1 MAIDIENKSL
11 SNNQGMSRRQF
22 LKRAGITIGG
32 VALASTVIPGILDSI
47 TTEVSA
53 AGSTLHYK
61 GTPTNAERNE
71 AAIRAMV
78 ARLQNQA
85 SGGIKPALVPAP
97 GGTPDYFGIY
107 PNYANSPLPTIDVN
121 GNVVAG
127 TGIRKFVDTLPG
139 LGAAGANNLGQYISV
154 AHPDTI
160 TYSGSDYY
168 EIAAIQYKEKMHS
181 DLPATPLREYVQL
194 NFGTNSVT
202 NLNTVPPD
210 PVHYL
215 GPMIVATSNRPVRLK
230 FTNLLPTTSSP
241 SDIFVPVDVTY
252 MGVGTGPNGGTEKYT
267 DNRAVIHLH
276 GGVTPWVSDGTPHQW
291 VTPSLQ
297 ATSYSQGVS
306 KQDVPDMPVSPG
318 GSVTLYY
325 TNQQSARLMFYHDH
339 ALGITRLNVYDGLA
353 AGYLLTDAVE
363 SAMVN
368 GTAIPGASPAYT
380 PPAGTIPA
388 TQIPLII
395 QDKTFVPY
403 PGQLAAQDP
412 TWVTSKSGGLGALW
426 FPHVYMTNQNPYD
439 PSGANPMGRWDYGP
453 WFFPPFTGLVNGPVA
468 NPYYTVGGTEPP
480 VIPGTPNPSGVPE
493 SFMDTPIVNG
503 TAYPSVTVLPQAYRF
518 RILNACNDRMMNLQ
532 LYKAAPL
539 TIGITLA
546 GTGFT
551 SVPSVSITGGSVTGA
566 TAAASLGVVGFT
578 IVGGAGYTTA
588 PTITF
593 SGGGGLGA
601 AGTPVLVA
609 GAVSTIIVAASGSGY
624 TSVPAVAI
632 SAPPAG
638 GTPATAVALLGVVGI
653 TVTGG
658 TVSTTGPV
666 VNPTIAISGG
676 GGSGAAAISS
686 VNTDVAMVPAV
697 NNPAIPFPL
706 DWIQPTDGGSVPS
719 DILNARV
726 GGVPDPRNMGPS
738 WIQIGTEGGF
748 LPAPVQIPPMPIGY
762 QYNPRNIVIGNVTR
776 HSLFLAPAERA
787 DVIVDFS
794 AFAGQTII
802 LYNDSPAPVP
812 APDSRIDYFTG
823 DLDQTSTGGAPTTI
837 PGYGPNTRTVMQIK
851 VSAVTPV
858 PYTRITDLNTALPI
872 AFKVS
877 QPPIIVPE
885 AAYNGV
891 YGTAY
896 PNNYVKI
903 QDTTLTGPSSAQ
915 TVSSVTITNSGS
927 GYTSPPTVLLSGG
940 GGTGATASVTLAPA
954 GAVTGFT
961 ITSIGSGY
969 DTNPTVTITG
979 GGGTGATA
987 TAIALNGIIAAVR
1000 VTAGGSGYTTAPT
1013 VTISGGGGTGG
1024 AATAALTTGTLLRIN
1039 VVTPGSGYTSAPTVT
1054 ISGGGGTGAAAYANL
1069 SNTITYQM
1077 QPKAIQELFTADY
1090 GRMNAILGVELPYT
1104 NQTTQTTIPYGY
1116 IDPITEYIDDSVT
1129 QGAPV
1134 AGDGTQIWKI
1144 THNGVDTHVIHF
1156 HLFNVQVLNRVGWD
1170 GAIRPTEANELGWK
1184 ESVRMNPLEDCT
1196 VALRAIAPKLPFGIP
1211 DSVRPLDP
1219 TQPIGGTMNFANIAP
1234 NGTPVTTTNQL
1245 KSFGWEY
1252 VWHCHI
1258 LGHEENDMMRPID
1271 FVVASI
1277 TPVAPVLT
1285 IANTGGNTL
1294 SWTDAT
1300 PPTTVNLGNP
1310 QNEIGFKIQRAAV
1323 NGGIVG
1329 AYTNIATVP
1338 ANKTTFLD
1346 GTAVLGQRYSYFV
1359 IAFNKAG
1366 NANSNVLQFT
1376 TVAAVALTAAPALT
1390 TPTNGSTV
1398 VATTPITLTWGL
1410 VTGATSYRLQILS
1423 GATVVVDMPGLV
1435 TNSWNIPN
1443 GLLAGGA
1450 YTWKVSATGPRN
1462 TSAYSTAFTII
1473 IPAAASVPA
1482 LVSPA
1487 TGSMVASSSPIVLTW
1502 AAVTGATSY
1511 NVQVTA
1517 SGAFSPIVNQ
1527 IVTAPTVTYTIPAST
1542 LARGTTYSWQVNATS
1557 AGGTSSWSTA
1567 FTLKTIGSIVVAD
1580 FDGDG
1585 KTDASIYRPSTGY
1598 WYINQTSNGQM
1609 LQYGWG
1615 GVPGDIPVA
1624 GDYDGDG
1631 KADAAIYR
1639 PSTGYWY
1646 INQSSNSQMLQYGWG
1661 GLTGD
1666 LPVPGDYDGDGKTDV
1681 GIYRPSTGEWAI
1693 RQSSNGQLLDIGWG
1707 GLPGDVPVPGD
1718 YDGDGKTDIAVYRPS
1733 TGEWAIRQSS
1743 NGQLLDLGWGGVA
1756 GDIPV
1761 PGDYDGDGK
1770 TDVAVYRPSTGYW
1783 YIRQSSN
1790 GQMLQYGWGGVA
1802 GDIPVPGDY
1811 DGDGKTDAA
1820 VFRPS
1825 TGYWYINRTSNGQM
1839 LQYGWGT
1846 STDIPIPG
1854 YLQ

>member
-1 MAIDIENKSL
+1 M
-11 SNNQGMSRRQF
+11 
-22 LKRAGITIGG
+22 
-32 VALASTVIPGILDSI
+32 
-47 TTEVSA
+47 
-53 AGSTLHYK
+53 
-61 GTPTNAERNE
+61 
-71 AAIRAMV
+71 
-78 ARLQNQA
+78 
-85 SGGIKPALVPAP
+85 
-97 GGTPDYFGIY
+97 
-107 PNYANSPLPTIDVN
+107 
-121 GNVVAG
+121 
-127 TGIRKFVDTLPG
+127 
-139 LGAAGANNLGQYISV
+139 
-154 AHPDTI
+154 
-160 TYSGSDYY
+160 
-168 EIAAIQYKEKMHS
+168 
-181 DLPATPLREYVQL
+181 
-194 NFGTNSVT
+194 
-202 NLNTVPPD
+202 
-210 PVHYL
+210 
-215 GPMIVATSNRPVRLK
+215 
-230 FTNLLPTTSSP
+230 
-241 SDIFVPVDVTY
+241 
-252 MGVGTGPNGGTEKYT
+252 
-267 DNRAVIHLH
+267 
-276 GGVTPWVSDGTPHQW
+276 
-291 VTPSLQ
+291 
-297 ATSYSQGVS
+297 
-306 KQDVPDMPVSPG
+306 
-318 GSVTLYY
+318 
-325 TNQQSARLMFYHDH
+325 
-339 ALGITRLNVYDGLA
+339 
-353 AGYLLTDAVE
+353 
-363 SAMVN
+363 
-368 GTAIPGASPAYT
+368 
-380 PPAGTIPA
+380 
-388 TQIPLII
+388 
-395 QDKTFVPY
+395 
-403 PGQLAAQDP
+403 
-412 TWVTSKSGGLGALW
+412 
-426 FPHVYMTNQNPYD
+426 
-439 PSGANPMGRWDYGP
+439 
-453 WFFPPFTGLVNGPVA
+453 
-468 NPYYTVGGTEPP
+468 
-480 VIPGTPNPSGVPE
+480 
-493 SFMDTPIVNG
+493 
-503 TAYPSVTVLPQAYRF
+503 
-518 RILNACNDRMMNLQ
+518 
-532 LYKAAPL
+532 
-539 TIGITLA
+539 
-546 GTGFT
+546 
-551 SVPSVSITGGSVTGA
+551 
-566 TAAASLGVVGFT
+566 
-578 IVGGAGYTTA
+578 
-588 PTITF
+588 
-593 SGGGGLGA
+593 
-601 AGTPVLVA
+601 
-609 GAVSTIIVAASGSGY
+609 
-624 TSVPAVAI
+624 
-632 SAPPAG
+632 
-638 GTPATAVALLGVVGI
+638 ALLGVVGI